1 MGADRRARQ
10 RSGLRLIRST
20 GSSVTTTTGRNKNV
34 AMLPDFGKQHLTKS
48 ASGARCHSA
57 LAAAR

>member
-1 MGADRRARQ
+1 
-10 RSGLRLIRST
+10 
-20 GSSVTTTTGRNKNV
+20 VTTTTGRNKNA